1 MGRSVELAKN
11 FRIISYDSLYCCIYL
26 LCSGVKVLG
35 AGGSLVGVGT
45 SKKLPPVSVAM
56 LILLSPSSDSD
67 LMVTFLLF

>member
-11 FRIISYDSLYCCIYL
+11 FRMISYDSLYCCIYL

-35 AGGSLVGVGT
+35 VGGSLVGVGT